1 MKQNTLLL
9 FATAF
14 ALAACV
20 AEPAP
25 ENPSGPKAEFIPGP
39 TSFSVYAEGE
49 PVPVPKAVIG
59 LNGSNKPQTFWEDGD
74 AISVYSSNDTD
85 LSSAAGHKF
94 VTHLLAN
101 ATSATFELAD
111 ENPLPAGNYLAT
123 YPYRSA
129 GRGVNFSVDPYRVAA
144 VDVPNSQTLVAGTFD
159 RKANPAV
166 AYMASDGTSMPFK
179 NAAALLKFRVGE
191 SHIVAGRIEV
201 DPGDIISGRFR
212 ADVNTATYE
221 PVLATYVNQNY
232 YNYIDF
238 KIDGTTALATGT
250 DYYVAVR
257 PTALTSDLKI
267 YLNGNLVKTINASQL
282 PSIERNGIYNLGTL
296 TTPATPGEKKLFFD
310 FTVNQADVDPT
321 EGWPTEK
328 DQAATN
334 AEGGLHCTYNLYG
347 VPYVFTLADCSGAS
361 GRRIFWSNTN
371 TYGHRIVFYAA
382 ERYLGTPAI
391 EGYKLVHIR
400 ATSSRL
406 DNTTA
411 SETLEPK
418 IGIVSNIVAS
428 KATPTYVTGGELQT
442 WAAGNNH
449 EAYDYELSG
458 TANNTVYYLYAK
470 VKGAVQTLTLTY
482 VPI

>member
-25 ENPSGPKAEFIPGP
+25 ENPAAPKAEFIPGP

-49 PVPVPKAVIG
+49 PAPAPKAVIG

-74 AISVYSSNDTD
+74 AISVYSSKDTD
-85 LSSAAGHKF
+85 LSAAAGHKF
-94 VTHLLAN
+94 VTHLSAN

-129 GRGVNFSVDPYRVAA
+129 ARGVNFSVDPYRVAA
-144 VDVPNSQTLVAGTFD
+144 VDVPNSQTLVAGSFD

-191 SHIVAGRIEV
+191 SNIVAGRIEV
-201 DPGDIISGRFR
+201 DPADIISGRFR

-221 PVLATYVNQNY
+221 PVLTTYTDQNY
-232 YNYIDF
+232 YNFINF

-257 PTALTSDLKI
+257 PTTLTSDLKI

-282 PSIERNGIYNLGTL
+282 PSIARNGIYNLGTL
-296 TTPATPGEKKLFFD
+296 TTPSQPTEKKLFFD

-321 EGWPTEK
+321 EGWPTAK
-328 DQAATN
+328 NSAATN
-334 AEGGLHCTYNLYG
+334 AAGGLQCSYNLYG
-347 VPYVFTLADCSGAS
+347 VEYKFVLADCTGAS
-361 GRRIFWSNTN
+361 GRQIFWSHTA
-371 TYGHRIVFYAA
+371 TYGHRIVYNAA

-391 EGYKLVHIR
+391 DGYKLVHIT

-411 SETLEPK
+411 SETLQPK
-418 IGIVSNIVAS
+418 IGIVSNIVATGS
-428 KATPTYVTGGELQT
+428 TPTYVTGGDLQT

-449 EAYDYELSG
+449 EAYDYTLSG
-458 TANNTVYYLYAK
+458 TADNTVYYLYAK